1 MYAWGDLTVRC
12 PADRGVRALELLPTA
27 LAAGAL
33 PGDGRAGEPLATAA
47 RAGDA
52 VTEPYA
58 AARTLRRGATA
69 SSLRERAHEAADD
82 VVTTELATDDGL
94 VLRHRVV
101 RGDGFVR
108 VRTSAVNEGD
118 RPLTLELLSS
128 FTLGGLTVFAGDPG
142 EGGAGDPEPGRHVVH
157 RLRCARGAEARL
169 VSETVERLGL
179 ERPRDGAAGTVAER
193 FGATG
198 LLPVVGW
205 LPFLAVEDTVAGVVW
220 GVQLAASGPW
230 QMELLRSG
238 AELAIGGG
246 PADAGFGGWRLAL
259 PPGGSLHAPEAVLS
273 VVRGGLDELCH
284 RLTSAQSGHPRPGA
298 EPSLPVGF
306 TVDDPSHDR
315 VLALADRLAGTPVRH
330 VTLGPGWYGDPGTD
344 ADRTHGDWEPSAA
357 RFPDGLAATA
367 GALRERG
374 FVPGLWWEPET
385 TGELSKRYGAE
396 DGHVAHLPGEGTP
409 AAVAGRRLLDL
420 RRPEVAE
427 PLVDRMTAVLRDF
440 GYLTVDCGADLAADG
455 ETSRQLGEA
464 AVDFLRAL
472 AARLP
477 DLVIENRAGGGRR
490 VTPAYTAVTALS
502 YGTGAVDAR
511 EIPVV
516 AANLHR
522 VLLPRQS
529 LVPVELGE
537 QDDDR
542 TLVSRLAAGFLGR
555 MSLSGDPARLDAAR
569 WALVRRALALYERA
583 APVIADGISLHGG
596 TRAADAAGNA
606 TGCQSVLRVSPDGL
620 RALAVLHT
628 FADPG
633 DSAGLVLPEGLWTV
647 DAALT
652 PFGAPLSLAGA
663 RLRWHHPGP
672 WAGAVALL
680 SATRH

>member
-27 LAAGAL
+27 LAAGAVTGAG
-33 PGDGRAGEPLATAA
+33 PAGEPLATAA

-52 VTEPYA
+52 VTEPYG

-69 SSLRERAHEAADD
+69 AALRERAHEAADD
-82 VVTTELATDDGL
+82 AVTTELATDDGL
-94 VLRHRVV
+94 VLRHRIV

-108 VRTSAVNEGD
+108 VRTSALNEGG
-118 RPLTLELLSS
+118 RPQTLELLSS
-128 FTLGGLTVFAGDPG
+128 FTLGGLTMFAGEAGDAGQAGEGASDPG
-142 EGGAGDPEPGRHVVH
+142 RFVVH

-169 VSETVERLGL
+169 VSEPVERLGL
-179 ERPRDGAAGTVAER
+179 ERPRGGAAGTVAER

-230 QMELLRSG
+230 QLEVLRSG
-238 AELAIGGG
+238 AGLAVGGG
-246 PADAGFGGWRLAL
+246 PADAGFGGRRRTL
-259 PPGGSLHAPEAVLS
+259 PPGGHLEAPEAVLS
-273 VVRGGLDELCH
+273 VVRGDLDELCH

-298 EPSLPVGF
+298 EPSLPVSF
-306 TVDDPSHDR
+306 SVDDPSHER
-315 VLALADRLAGTPVRH
+315 VVALADRLAGTPVRY
-330 VTLGPGWYGDPGTD
+330 VTLGAGWYAEPGTD
-344 ADRTHGDWEPSAA
+344 PDRAHGDWEPSTA

-396 DGHVAHLPGEGTP
+396 DGHVAHEGVP

-427 PLVDRMTAVLRDF
+427 PLLDRMTAVLRDF

-455 ETSRQLGEA
+455 ETSRQLGDA

-477 DLVIENRAGGGRR
+477 DLVIENRAGGHR

-502 YGTGAVDAR
+502 RGTGAVDAR
-511 EIPVV
+511 EVPVV

-529 LVPVELGE
+529 LVPVELGPE
-537 QDDDR
+537 DDDR

-555 MSLSGDPARLDAAR
+555 MSLSGDPGRLDAAR

-583 APVIADGISLHGG
+583 VPVIEDGISLHSG

-606 TGCQSVLRVSPDGL
+606 TGFQTVLRVAPDGL

-680 SATRH
+680 SATHP

>member
-27 LAAGAL
+27 LAARAAT
-33 PGDGRAGEPLATAA
+33 GDGRAAEPLATAA
-47 RAGDA
+47 RAGDMA
-52 VTEPYA
+52 TEPHV
-58 AARTLRRGATA
+58 AARTLRRGTTA
-69 SSLRERAHEAADD
+69 AAVRERAHEAADD
-82 VVTTELATDDGL
+82 AVTTELATDDGL
-94 VLRHRVV
+94 VLHHRIV
-101 RGDGFVR
+101 RGDRFVR

-118 RPLTLELLSS
+118 RPQTLEMLSS
-128 FTLGGLTVFAGDPG
+128 FTLGGLTAFAAEDAEAPET
-142 EGGAGDPEPGRHVVH
+142 EGRYVVH

-169 VSETVERLGL
+169 VSEPVERLGL
-179 ERPRDGAAGTVAER
+179 EGPRDGDAGTVAER

-198 LLPVVGW
+198 LLPVAGW
-205 LPFLAVEDTVAGVVW
+205 LPFLAVEDTVAGVLW

-230 QMELLRSG
+230 QLEVLRSG
-238 AELAIGGG
+238 AGLAIGGG
-246 PADAGFGGWRLAL
+246 PADAAFGGWRRTL
-259 PPGGSLHAPEAVLS
+259 PPGGRLDAPEAVLS

-298 EPSLPVGF
+298 ETSLPVGF
-306 TVDDPSHDR
+306 VVDDPGHDR
-315 VLALADRLAGTPVRH
+315 ALALADRLAGTPVRT

-367 GALRERG
+367 RALRERG
-374 FVPGLWWEPET
+374 FVPGLWWAPET
-385 TGELSKRYGAE
+385 TGELSKRHATE
-396 DGHVAHLPGEGTP
+396 DGHVAGEDGP
-409 AAVAGRRLLDL
+409 AAAAGRRLLDL
-420 RRPEVAE
+420 RRPDVAE
-427 PLVDRMTAVLRDF
+427 PLLDRMTAVLRDF
-440 GYLTVDCGADLAADG
+440 GHVSVDCGADPALDG
-455 ETSRQLGEA
+455 ETARQLGDA
-464 AVDFLRAL
+464 AVSFLTAL

-477 DLVIENRAGGGRR
+477 DLVIENRAGGHR

-502 YGTGAVDAR
+502 CGAGAVDAR
-511 EIPVV
+511 EVPVV

-529 LVPVELGE
+529 VVPVELAAE
-537 QDDDR
+537 DDDR

-555 MSLSGDPARLDAAR
+555 MCLTGDPARLDAGR

-583 APVIADGISLHGG
+583 APVIADGISRHGG

-606 TGCQSVLRVSPDGL
+606 TGSQSVLRVSPDGL

-628 FADPG
+628 FGDPG

-680 SATRH
+680 SATPRP